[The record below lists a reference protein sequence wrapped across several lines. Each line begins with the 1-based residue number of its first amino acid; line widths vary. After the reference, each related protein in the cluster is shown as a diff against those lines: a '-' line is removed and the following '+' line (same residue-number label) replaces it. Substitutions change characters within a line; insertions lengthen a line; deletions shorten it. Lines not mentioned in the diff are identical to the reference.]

1 MRAAA
6 VFLALMMGLGVFI
19 FFLASYMP
27 QSGQTITHYTT
38 IVREVTTTTTKTTLA
53 IKTAGPS
60 YSSLPANMMLRLVN
74 MVPDYQNVET
84 YHIWVP
90 DKPGVYLYKFAVF
103 WKFGENHTH
112 IVVFHPPENRRFIF
126 RPDSLIQVRFA
137 AAKNIPNTPSP
148 ITPTA
153 LIVENVLTEDET
165 VYSKS
170 WEINPPLQGIPS
182 QPQQASGGHQLWI
195 VQYTPLE
202 LKNYG
207 ESLVARYY
215 FLEMQVIS

>member
-1 MRAAA
+1 LRAAA
-6 VFLALMMGLGVFI
+6 LFLALMMGLGVFI
-19 FFLASYMP
+19 FSLASLVP
-27 QSGQTITHYTT
+27 QGGQTITHYTT
-38 IVREVTTTTTKTTLA
+38 VVREVTTTTTRTTLA
-53 IKTAGPS
+53 IKTAGPG